1 MVSPHRLIYQAWL
14 AVINMKKIFIILS
27 IISYL
32 IGRTNPIDIATTGA
46 NKLRMHGQLNI
57 FQNPATLGFHLDKIK
72 LDSSLIE
79 VSLNDFN
86 ENLEEVE
93 DPGNAAEDSV
103 DREFSEFDDS
113 QEDLSDTLSLEAYEV
128 VAYSDSITADSTQSS
143 SSFSMS
149 LFSVSLGLGSGSITP
164 DWISNQLF
172 GGRDL
177 RDIEQRKSFLKGISK
192 DINVQV
198 PLYSS
203 LPLINFSFGSSVISC
218 GQVVSYTSVNIPN
231 DLTQVPFVG
240 LEKDEELNINDLN
253 MEHITYLPVSY
264 SKGFALKQGLVPF
277 GNNSYAGIRAI
288 LLIGL
293 AEVHTKKVE
302 GIIKGTEANTIID
315 ADIEIGSSLPVS
327 IDDSVPKGSTPIG
340 LGIDLG
346 VITEMDEK
354 LSIGLSIDNLFASF
368 NWDGATIYSARAQ
381 GEIEPEEIAEADSLS
396 DLLTQSELK
405 ESASYKTSLPTSMNL
420 SGTYKVDN
428 WVTLDANIRIDIG
441 NSYWGSKNPLFSI
454 SSEFFPFTKAPI
466 YFGLSFGG
474 ENSFVWGTGIS
485 FRMGSVI
492 FDISGGQSGGLF
504 NNATGMQFGFGLR
517 IQK

>member
-1 MVSPHRLIYQAWL
+1 
-14 AVINMKKIFIILS
+14 MKKVFIILS
-27 IISYL
+27 VIAYL
-32 IGRTNPIDIATTGA
+32 IGQTNPIDIATTGA

-57 FQNPATLGFHLDKIK
+57 FQNPATLGFHLDKMK

-79 VSLNDFN
+79 VSLNDIN

-93 DPGNAAEDSV
+93 DLGNAVEDSL
-103 DREFSEFDDS
+103 DNEFSEFDDS
-113 QEDLSDTLSLEAYEV
+113 QEDLSDTLSLKADEV
-128 VAYSDSITADSTQSS
+128 VAYSDLITAS

-177 RDIEQRKSFLKGISK
+177 RDIDQRKSFLKGISK
-192 DINVQV
+192 DINIQV
-198 PLYSS
+198 PFYSS
-203 LPLINFSFGSSVISC
+203 LPLINFSFGSTVISL

-240 LEKDEELNINDLN
+240 LEKDEELNINDLSI
-253 MEHITYLPVSY
+253 EHITYLPVSY

-277 GNNSYAGIRAI
+277 GNKSYAGVRAS

-293 AEVHTKKVE
+293 AELHTKKVE
-302 GIIKGTEANTIID
+302 GIVKGTEKNTIID

-327 IDDSVPKGSTPIG
+327 IDDSVPEGSTPIG

-368 NWDGATIYSARAQ
+368 NWDGATVYSAIAQ

-405 ESASYKTSLPTSMNL
+405 ESSSYKTSLPTSMNL

-441 NSYWGSKNPLFSI
+441 NSYWGSKSPLLSI

>member
-1 MVSPHRLIYQAWL
+1 
-14 AVINMKKIFIILS
+14 MKKAIIIFLF
-27 IISYL
+27 ISFL
-32 IGRTNPIDIATTGA
+32 IGQTNPIDIATTGA

-57 FQNPATLGFHLDKIK
+57 FQNPATLGFSLGQIK
-72 LDSSLIE
+72 LDSLYTE
-79 VSLNDFN
+79 DSLNDFN
-86 ENLEEVE
+86 ENLEEAE
-93 DPGNAAEDSV
+93 DFKNAVEDSV
-103 DREFSEFDDS
+103 DNEFSEFDDI
-113 QEDLSDTLSLEAYEV
+113 QEDLPDTLSLKIDEM
-128 VAYSDSITADSTQSS
+128 VAYPDSITSNSVKSSTN
-143 SSFSMS
+143 FSMN

-164 DWISNQLF
+164 DWINNQLF

-177 RDIEQRKSFLKGISK
+177 RDINQKKSFLKGISK

-203 LPLINFSFGSSVISC
+203 LPLINFSFGSSMISL
-218 GQVVSYTSVNIPN
+218 GQVVSYTSVNIPK

-240 LEKDEELNINDLN
+240 LEKDEELNINDLSI
-253 MEHITYLPVSY
+253 EHITYLPLSY
-264 SKGFALKQGLVPF
+264 SKGFALKPSLIPF
-277 GNNSYAGIRAI
+277 GNKSYAGVRAS

-327 IDDSVPKGSTPIG
+327 IDDSVPAGSMPIG

-368 NWDGATIYSARAQ
+368 NWDGATMYSAIAQ
-381 GEIEPEEIAEADSLS
+381 GEIEPDEITEADSLS
-396 DLLTQSELK
+396 DLLSQSELK
-405 ESASYKTSLPTSMNL
+405 ESSSYKTSLPTSMNL
-420 SGTYKVDN
+420 SGTYKADD

-441 NSYWGSKNPLFSI
+441 DSYWGSKTPLFSI
-454 SSEFFPFTKAPI
+454 SSEFFPSTKAPI
-466 YFGLSFGG
+466 YLGMSFGG

-485 FRMGSVI
+485 LKMGSII
-492 FDISGGQSGGLF
+492 FDVSGGQLGGLF
-504 NNATGMQFGFGLR
+504 NDATGMQFGFGLR

>member
-1 MVSPHRLIYQAWL
+1 
-14 AVINMKKIFIILS
+14 MKKVFIILS
-27 IISYL
+27 VIAYL
-32 IGRTNPIDIATTGA
+32 IGQTNPIDIATTGA
-46 NKLRMHGQLNI
+46 NKLRMNGQLNI
-57 FQNPATLGFHLDKIK
+57 FQNPATLGFHLDKMK

-79 VSLNDFN
+79 VSLNDIN

-93 DPGNAAEDSV
+93 DLGNAVEDSL
-103 DREFSEFDDS
+103 DNEFSEFDDS
-113 QEDLSDTLSLEAYEV
+113 QEDLSDTLSLKADEV
-128 VAYSDSITADSTQSS
+128 VAYSDLITAS

-177 RDIEQRKSFLKGISK
+177 RDIDQRKSFLKGISK
-192 DINVQV
+192 DINIQV
-198 PLYSS
+198 PFYSS
-203 LPLINFSFGSSVISC
+203 LPLINFSFGSTVISL

-240 LEKDEELNINDLN
+240 LEKDEELNINDLSI
-253 MEHITYLPVSY
+253 EHITYLPVSY

-277 GNNSYAGIRAI
+277 GNKSYAGVRAS

-293 AEVHTKKVE
+293 AELHTKKVE
-302 GIIKGTEANTIID
+302 GIVKGTEKNTIID

-327 IDDSVPKGSTPIG
+327 IDDSVPEGSTPIG

-354 LSIGLSIDNLFASF
+354 LSIGISIDNLFASF
-368 NWDGATIYSARAQ
+368 NWDGATVYSAIAQ

-405 ESASYKTSLPTSMNL
+405 ESSSYKTSLPTSMNL

-428 WVTLDANIRIDIG
+428 WVTLDANIRIDFG
-441 NSYWGSKNPLFSI
+441 NSYWGSKSPLFSI

>member
-1 MVSPHRLIYQAWL
+1 
-14 AVINMKKIFIILS
+14 MKKVVIILS
-27 IISYL
+27 IISFL

-57 FQNPATLGFHLDKIK
+57 FQNPATLGYSLGQIK
-72 LDSSLIE
+72 LDTSNTE
-79 VSLNDFN
+79 NSLNDFN
-86 ENLEEVE
+86 ENIEDTENLE
-93 DPGNAAEDSV
+93 NAAKDSV
-103 DREFSEFDDS
+103 DNEFSEFNVI
-113 QEDLSDTLSLEAYEV
+113 QEDSPVTLSLEIDKIV
-128 VAYSDSITADSTQSS
+128 DYSDSLKADSAQSNS
-143 SSFSMS
+143 GFSMS
-149 LFSVSLGLGSGSITP
+149 LFSISLGLGSGSITP
-164 DWISNQLF
+164 DWINNQLF

-177 RDIEQRKSFLKGISK
+177 RDIDQKKSFLKGISK

-198 PLYSS
+198 PLHSS
-203 LPLINFSFGSSVISC
+203 LPMINFSIGSSMISL
-218 GQVVSYTSVNIPN
+218 GQVVSYTSVNIPK

-240 LEKDEELNINDLN
+240 LEKDEELNINDLSI
-253 MEHITYLPVSY
+253 EHITYLPLSY
-264 SKGFALKQGLVPF
+264 SKGFALKPSLIPF
-277 GNNSYAGIRAI
+277 GNKSYAGVRAS

-327 IDDSVPKGSTPIG
+327 IDDSVPAGSMPIG

-368 NWDGATIYSARAQ
+368 NWDGATMYSARAQ
-381 GEIEPEEIAEADSLS
+381 GEIEPDEITEADSLS
-396 DLLTQSELK
+396 DLLSQSELK
-405 ESASYKTSLPTSMNL
+405 ESSSYKTSLPTSMNL
-420 SGTYKVDN
+420 SGTYKADD

-441 NSYWGSKNPLFSI
+441 DSYWGSKTPLFSF
-454 SSEFFPFTKAPI
+454 SSEFFPSTKAPI
-466 YFGLSFGG
+466 YLGISFGG

-485 FRMGSVI
+485 LKMGSIVL
-492 FDISGGQSGGLF
+492 DVSGGQLGGLF
-504 NNATGMQFGFGLR
+504 NGATGMQFGFGIR

>member
-1 MVSPHRLIYQAWL
+1 
-14 AVINMKKIFIILS
+14 MKKVVIILS
-27 IISYL
+27 IISFL

-57 FQNPATLGFHLDKIK
+57 FQNPATLGYSLGQIK
-72 LDSSLIE
+72 LDTSNTE
-79 VSLNDFN
+79 NSLNDFN
-86 ENLEEVE
+86 ENIEDIENLE
-93 DPGNAAEDSV
+93 NADKDSV
-103 DREFSEFDDS
+103 DNEFSEFNDI
-113 QEDLSDTLSLEAYEV
+113 QEDSPDTLSLEIDKV
-128 VAYSDSITADSTQSS
+128 VDYSDSLKADSAQSNS
-143 SSFSMS
+143 GFSMS
-149 LFSVSLGLGSGSITP
+149 LFSISLGLGSGSITP
-164 DWISNQLF
+164 DWINNQLF

-177 RDIEQRKSFLKGISK
+177 RAIDQKKSFLKGISK

-198 PLYSS
+198 PLHSS
-203 LPLINFSFGSSVISC
+203 LPMINFSFGSSMISL
-218 GQVVSYTSVNIPN
+218 GQVVSYTSVNIPK

-240 LEKDEELNINDLN
+240 LEKDEELNINDLSI
-253 MEHITYLPVSY
+253 EHITYLPLSY
-264 SKGFALKQGLVPF
+264 SKGFALKPSLIPF
-277 GNNSYAGIRAI
+277 GNKSYAGVRAS

-327 IDDSVPKGSTPIG
+327 IDDSVPAGSMPIG

-368 NWDGATIYSARAQ
+368 NWDGATMYSARAQ
-381 GEIEPEEIAEADSLS
+381 GEIEPDEITEADSLS
-396 DLLTQSELK
+396 DLLSQSELK
-405 ESASYKTSLPTSMNL
+405 ESSSYKTSLPTSMNL
-420 SGTYKVDN
+420 SGTYKADD

-441 NSYWGSKNPLFSI
+441 DSYWGSKTPLFSI
-454 SSEFFPFTKAPI
+454 SSEFFPSTKAPI
-466 YFGLSFGG
+466 YLGMSFGG

-485 FRMGSVI
+485 LKMGSII
-492 FDISGGQSGGLF
+492 FDVSGGQLGGLF
-504 NNATGMQFGFGLR
+504 NDATGMQFGFGLR

>member
-1 MVSPHRLIYQAWL
+1 
-14 AVINMKKIFIILS
+14 MKKVVIILS
-27 IISYL
+27 IISFL
-32 IGRTNPIDIATTGA
+32 IGQTNPIDIATTGA

-57 FQNPATLGFHLDKIK
+57 FQNPATLGYSLGQIK
-72 LDSSLIE
+72 LDTSNTE
-79 VSLNDFN
+79 NSLNDFN
-86 ENLEEVE
+86 ENIEDIENLE
-93 DPGNAAEDSV
+93 NADKDSV
-103 DREFSEFDDS
+103 DNEFSEFNDI
-113 QEDLSDTLSLEAYEV
+113 QEDSPDTLSLEIDKV
-128 VAYSDSITADSTQSS
+128 VDYSDSLKADSAQSNS
-143 SSFSMS
+143 GFSMS
-149 LFSVSLGLGSGSITP
+149 LFSISLGLGSGSITP
-164 DWISNQLF
+164 DWINNQLF

-177 RDIEQRKSFLKGISK
+177 RDIDQKKSFLKGISK

-198 PLYSS
+198 PLHSS
-203 LPLINFSFGSSVISC
+203 LPMINFSFGSSMISL
-218 GQVVSYTSVNIPN
+218 GQVVSYTSVNIPK

-240 LEKDEELNINDLN
+240 LEKDEELNINDLSI
-253 MEHITYLPVSY
+253 EHITYLPLSY
-264 SKGFALKQGLVPF
+264 SKGFALKPSLIPF
-277 GNNSYAGIRAI
+277 GNKSYAGVRAS

-327 IDDSVPKGSTPIG
+327 IDDSVPARSMPIG

-381 GEIEPEEIAEADSLS
+381 GEIEPDEITEADSLS
-396 DLLTQSELK
+396 DLLSQSELK
-405 ESASYKTSLPTSMNL
+405 ESSSYKTSLPTSMNL
-420 SGTYKVDN
+420 SGTYKADD

-441 NSYWGSKNPLFSI
+441 DSYWGSKKPLFSI
-454 SSEFFPFTKAPI
+454 SSEFFPSTKAPI
-466 YFGLSFGG
+466 YLGMSFGG

-485 FRMGSVI
+485 LKMGSVI
-492 FDISGGQSGGLF
+492 FDFSGGQLGGLF
-504 NNATGMQFGFGLR
+504 NDATGMQFGFGLR

>member
-1 MVSPHRLIYQAWL
+1 
-14 AVINMKKIFIILS
+14 MKKVFIILS
-27 IISYL
+27 VIAYL
-32 IGRTNPIDIATTGA
+32 IGQTNPIDIATTGA
-46 NKLRMHGQLNI
+46 NKLRMNGQLNI
-57 FQNPATLGFHLDKIK
+57 FQNPATLGFHLDKMK

-79 VSLNDFN
+79 VSLNDIN

-93 DPGNAAEDSV
+93 DLGNAVEDSL
-103 DREFSEFDDS
+103 DNEFSEFDDS
-113 QEDLSDTLSLEAYEV
+113 QEDLSDTLSLKADEV
-128 VAYSDSITADSTQSS
+128 VAYSDLITAS

-177 RDIEQRKSFLKGISK
+177 RDIDQRKSFLKGISK
-192 DINVQV
+192 DINIQV
-198 PLYSS
+198 PFYSS
-203 LPLINFSFGSSVISC
+203 LPLINFSFGSTVISL

-240 LEKDEELNINDLN
+240 LEKDEELNINDLSI
-253 MEHITYLPVSY
+253 EHITYLPVSY

-277 GNNSYAGIRAI
+277 GNKSYAGVRAS

-293 AEVHTKKVE
+293 AELHTKKVE
-302 GIIKGTEANTIID
+302 GIVKGTEKNTIID

-327 IDDSVPKGSTPIG
+327 IDDSVPEGSTPIG

-368 NWDGATIYSARAQ
+368 NWDGATVYSAIAQ

-405 ESASYKTSLPTSMNL
+405 ESSSYKTSLPTSMNL

-441 NSYWGSKNPLFSI
+441 NSYWGSKSPLLSI